1 MVCTHNPDEFKWLFS
16 SLSKEFSS
24 SFSETRHFPID
35 IEDTGAP
42 KSFVDFLENII
53 VDKNSTATSI
63 ISQVSE
69 AFNNISLELHD
80 ELTVNVFKALKIL
93 SEGIIYNEENEFPL
107 TNESLEIIREE
118 VFILLYR
125 IIFILYAEDR
135 NIFPVSDKIYFDNFS
150 LKRIK
155 KEWILEK
162 NNVKELGDYEVQ
174 QYLKNL
180 FTIISEGSEYFK
192 YDKEEFYL
200 RPHYGRLF
208 DKKIHNKLEKWK
220 ISNDYLI
227 KTLDL
232 LTRTMDSKRN
242 YFFLDYSVLETR
254 HLGSIYEH
262 LLEFHLETDGKE
274 IQALP
279 DPRDRKI
286 SASYYTP
293 KYVVDY
299 IVKNTIEP
307 EIFKIIENNNDK
319 ESKIEK
325 ILSLKILDP
334 AMGSGHFLVGAIEY
348 LAKRICEVESDS
360 KDFSERKYIERKR
373 DVVRRCI
380 YGVDLNP
387 LAVDLA
393 NLSLWLETLS
403 SEKPLTFLEAHLK
416 HGNSLIGEKMDKVF
430 DVQQVL
436 FETQTRTQ
444 LKKNVQ
450 DFLAFEFLEDDTV
463 SAVKAKIEKYSKMHE
478 KGTFYHKLSRLL
490 DHMIGEAYGLKII
503 PWREFRQKLG
513 TESLD
518 FYSIFDSKESGLNV
532 KQLRE
537 KIDFFHWEI
546 EFPEIFFDQNGETKK
561 DAGFDVIIGNPPY
574 IKEYSHRQVFDDLKK
589 CKVPNASYYQG
600 KMDYWY
606 IFSCMSLDLLKK
618 NGHHGFVATNNWV
631 TSSGASILR
640 NKILN
645 ESIIKNFVDFGDFK
659 VFRKIGNQKVGQQTM
674 MYILE
679 KNSKGK
685 SFDVDY
691 VHIDDS
697 KISDNIVEEFI
708 LNGTPSSKISE
719 FNVTIHRTKDSK
731 ILFHESNIED
741 IKEKIRK
748 NSNIYFN
755 SKEISTGIDVHQD
768 FVIESHLTKLKD
780 KTIEKG
786 DGIFVISNTEKDQ
799 IKFNKNELKIIKPF
813 YTPNELFQFY
823 GKRKNKLWVI
833 YTTTKIIKEIL
844 SYPKIKL
851 HLEKF
856 KNVITTDFAPYGLH
870 RSRDERFFIGEKI
883 ISLRKTQIPRFTYT
897 DFPCYVSQSYFV
909 IKPLKLNPLYLTG
922 VLNSKLAH
930 FWFFTEKRQGK
941 NLQIDKEPLLSIPL
955 IKPDDHSM
963 KLIQDKVMTIL
974 KLNEE
979 LTDDNKFK
987 IQTKIE
993 NEKQLLDALIYRLY
1007 GLSQNEI
1014 EQIEKKIL
1022 LDL

>member
-1 MVCTHNPDEFKWLFS
+1 MVCSHNPNEFKWLFS

-69 AFNNISLELHD
+69 AFNNVSLELHD
-80 ELTVNVFKALKIL
+80 ELTVNVFKALKKL
-93 SEGIIYNEENEFPL
+93 SEGIIYNEENEIPL
-107 TNESLEIIREE
+107 TNESLETIRGE

-125 IIFILYAEDR
+125 MIFILYAEDR
-135 NIFPVSDKIYFDNFS
+135 NIFPVSEKIYYDNFS

-155 KEWILEK
+155 KEWVLEK
-162 NNVKELGDYEVQ
+162 NNIKELGDYEVQ
-174 QYLKNL
+174 KYLKNL
-180 FTIISEGSEYFK
+180 FTIISEGSEHFK

-227 KTLDL
+227 KTIDL
-232 LTRTMDSKRN
+232 LTRTMDSKGN

-262 LLEFHLETDGKE
+262 LLEFHLKTDGKE
-274 IQALP
+274 IHELP

-307 EIFKIIENNNDK
+307 EIFKIIEGNNDK

-334 AMGSGHFLVGAIEY
+334 AMGSGHFLIGAIEY
-348 LAKRICEVESDS
+348 LAKRICEIESDS
-360 KDFSERKYIERKR
+360 KDFSERKFIERKR

-393 NLSLWLETLS
+393 KLSLWLETLS
-403 SEKPLTFLEAHLK
+403 SEKPLTFLQAHLK
-416 HGNSLIGEKMDKVF
+416 HGNSLIGEKMDKIF
-430 DVQQVL
+430 DSQQVL

-444 LKKNVQ
+444 LKKNVK

-478 KGTFYHKLSRLL
+478 KGTFYHKLRRLL

-503 PWREFRQKLG
+503 PWKEFRQKLG

-518 FYSIFDSKESGLNV
+518 FYSTFDSKESGLNV

-561 DAGFDVIIGNPPY
+561 DAGFDIIIGNPPY
-574 IKEYSHRQVFDDLKK
+574 IKEYSHRQIFEDLKK

-600 KMDYWY
+600 KMDFWY

-618 NGHHGFVATNNWV
+618 NGHHGFVATNNWP
-631 TSSGASILR
+631 TASGAEILR

-645 ESIIKNFVDFGDFK
+645 ESIIKKFVDFGDFK
-659 VFRKIGNQKVGQQTM
+659 VFRRIGNQKVGQQTM

-679 KNSKGK
+679 KNSEGK
-685 SFDVDY
+685 SFEVDY
-691 VHIDDS
+691 VHVDDP

-708 LNGTPSSKISE
+708 LNGIPNSKISE
-719 FNVTIHRTKDSK
+719 FPTIVKRETGKK
-731 ILFHESNIED
+731 IHFLESTV
-741 IKEKIRK
+741 
-748 NSNIYFN
+748 S
-755 SKEISTGIDVHQD
+755 
-768 FVIESHLTKLKD
+768 KLKD
-780 KTIEKG
+780 KIVEKGEIFLTKDEVAQGIVTPQDNIIDSHLDILKDKNINKG
-786 DGIFVISNTEKDQ
+786 DGIFVISE
-799 IKFNKNELKIIKPF
+799 NELKTFKFNEEELKLIKPL
-813 YTPNELFQFY
+813 YTVEELSRYFAD
-823 GKRKNKLWVI
+823 KKNNFWVI
-833 YTTTKIIKEIL
+833 YTNTETIKNMKKIPNIKKHLDKFTKIIT
-844 SYPKIKL
+844 S
-851 HLEKF
+851 
-856 KNVITTDFAPYGLH
+856 DFAPYGLH
-870 RSRDERFFIGEKI
+870 RARNEDFFIGEKI
-883 ISLRKTQIPRFTYT
+883 LSLRKTSTPNFSYSN
-897 DFPCYVSQSYFV
+897 FPCYVLQTYFI
-909 IKPLKLNPLYLTG
+909 IKTKRVNLKYLTAL
-922 VLNSKLAH
+922 LNSKLAH
-930 FWFFTEKRQGK
+930 FFLYNEKRQGE
-941 NLQIDKEPLLSIPL
+941 NLQVDKEPLQNFP
-955 IKPDDHSM
+955 IKKTS
-963 KLIQDKVMTIL
+963 
-974 KLNEE
+974 
-979 LTDDNKFK
+979 TD
-987 IQTKIE
+987 IE
-993 NEKQLLDALIYRLY
+993 NKIIKLVDSILELKSSSKEPNIEEDKIVKEIDSLVFQIYELDED
-1007 GLSQNEI
+1007 EI
-1014 EQIEKKIL
+1014 NIIQKI
-1022 LDL
+1022 

>member
-1 MVCTHNPDEFKWLFS
+1 VCSHNPNEFKWLFS

-69 AFNNISLELHD
+69 AFNNVSLELHD
-80 ELTVNVFKALKIL
+80 ELTVNVFKALKKL
-93 SEGIIYNEENEFPL
+93 SEGIIYNEENEIPL
-107 TNESLEIIREE
+107 TNESLETIRGE

-125 IIFILYAEDR
+125 MIFILYAEDR
-135 NIFPVSDKIYFDNFS
+135 NIFPVSEKIYYDNFS

-155 KEWILEK
+155 KEWVLEK
-162 NNVKELGDYEVQ
+162 NNIKELGDYEVQ
-174 QYLKNL
+174 KYLKNL
-180 FTIISEGSEYFK
+180 FTIISEGSEHFK

-227 KTLDL
+227 KTIDL
-232 LTRTMDSKRN
+232 LTRTMDSKGN

-262 LLEFHLETDGKE
+262 LLEFHLKTDGKE
-274 IQALP
+274 IHELP

-307 EIFKIIENNNDK
+307 EIFKIIEGNNDK

-334 AMGSGHFLVGAIEY
+334 AMGSGHFLIGAIEY
-348 LAKRICEVESDS
+348 LAKRICEIESDS
-360 KDFSERKYIERKR
+360 KDFSERKFIERKR

-393 NLSLWLETLS
+393 KLSLWLETLS
-403 SEKPLTFLEAHLK
+403 SEKPLTFLQAHLK
-416 HGNSLIGEKMDKVF
+416 HGNSLIGEKMDKIF
-430 DVQQVL
+430 DSQQVL

-444 LKKNVQ
+444 LKKNVK

-478 KGTFYHKLSRLL
+478 KGTFYHKLRRLL

-503 PWREFRQKLG
+503 PWKEFRQKLG

-518 FYSIFDSKESGLNV
+518 FYSTFDSKESGLNV

-561 DAGFDVIIGNPPY
+561 DAGFDIIIGNPPY
-574 IKEYSHRQVFDDLKK
+574 IKEYSHRQIFEDLKK

-600 KMDYWY
+600 KMDFWY

-618 NGHHGFVATNNWV
+618 NGHHGFVATNNWP
-631 TSSGASILR
+631 TASGAEILR

-645 ESIIKNFVDFGDFK
+645 ESIIKKFVDFGDFK
-659 VFRKIGNQKVGQQTM
+659 VFRRIGNQKVGQQTM

-679 KNSKGK
+679 KNSEGK
-685 SFDVDY
+685 SFEVDY
-691 VHIDDS
+691 VHVDDP

-708 LNGTPSSKISE
+708 LNGIPNSKISE
-719 FNVTIHRTKDSK
+719 FPTIVKRETGKK
-731 ILFHESNIED
+731 IHFLESTV
-741 IKEKIRK
+741 
-748 NSNIYFN
+748 S
-755 SKEISTGIDVHQD
+755 
-768 FVIESHLTKLKD
+768 KLKD
-780 KTIEKG
+780 KIVEKGEIFLTKDEVAQGIVTPQDNIIDSHLDILKDKNINKG
-786 DGIFVISNTEKDQ
+786 DGIFVISE
-799 IKFNKNELKIIKPF
+799 NELKTFKFNEEELKLIKPL
-813 YTPNELFQFY
+813 YTVEELSRYFAD
-823 GKRKNKLWVI
+823 KKNNFWVI
-833 YTTTKIIKEIL
+833 YTNTETIKNMKKIPNIKKHLDKFTKIIT
-844 SYPKIKL
+844 S
-851 HLEKF
+851 
-856 KNVITTDFAPYGLH
+856 DFAPYGLH
-870 RSRDERFFIGEKI
+870 RARNEDFFIGEKI
-883 ISLRKTQIPRFTYT
+883 LSLRKTSTPNFSYSN
-897 DFPCYVSQSYFV
+897 FPCYVLQTYFI
-909 IKPLKLNPLYLTG
+909 IKTKRVNLKYLTAL
-922 VLNSKLAH
+922 LNSKLAH
-930 FWFFTEKRQGK
+930 FFLYNEKRQGE
-941 NLQIDKEPLLSIPL
+941 NLQVDKEPLQNFP
-955 IKPDDHSM
+955 IKKTS
-963 KLIQDKVMTIL
+963 
-974 KLNEE
+974 
-979 LTDDNKFK
+979 TD
-987 IQTKIE
+987 IE
-993 NEKQLLDALIYRLY
+993 NKIIKLVDSILELKSSSKEPNIEEDKIVKEIDSLVFQIYELDED
-1007 GLSQNEI
+1007 EI
-1014 EQIEKKIL
+1014 NIIQKI
-1022 LDL
+1022 